1 MKISMSGIGEKQR
14 HFTLALPS
22 PVVFN
27 RVTACLAVKFGIMK
41 NEAGEPKLSYDQVC
55 ALMTALRKGKS
66 CLHGLPLLDV
76 ESSDGEKIK
85 IYL

>member
-27 RVTACLAVKFGIMK
+27 RVTAYLAVKFGILK

>member
-1 MKISMSGIGEKQR
+1 MKIIMSGIGEKQR
-14 HFTLALPS
+14 HFTLALPT
-22 PVVFN
+22 PMVFN
-27 RVTACLAVKFGIMK
+27 RATAYLAVKSRFLK
-41 NEAGEPKLSYDQVC
+41 NEAGEPKLFYEQVC
-55 ALMTALRKGKS
+55 ALMTALRKGKA

>member
-14 HFTLALPS
+14 HFTLALPT
-22 PVVFN
+22 PVIFN
-27 RVTACLAVKFGIMK
+27 RTTAYLAVKFRIMK
-41 NEAGEPKLSYDQVC
+41 NEAGEPKLSYEQVC
-55 ALMTALRKGKS
+55 VLMTALRKGKE